1 MAVYVYSLK
10 AMAKAGPLTQT
21 ELHEVAF
28 GCACLGVRRTARSVT
43 RLYDDAL
50 GPSGLTITQMS
61 LLVAAELA
69 GSATVG
75 QLADVLGLE
84 RTTVTRD
91 LRPLR
96 DRRLVDIGVGE
107 DRRARAIAL
116 TDAGRE
122 ALADAL
128 PRWRSAQEKVM
139 GDERVPSWPELADTL
154 MSLDAAARE

>member
-1 MAVYVYSLK
+1 
-10 AMAKAGPLTQT
+10 
-21 ELHEVAF
+21 
-28 GCACLGVRRTARSVT
+28 
-43 RLYDDAL
+43 
-50 GPSGLTITQMS
+50 MS

-69 GSATVG
+69 GAATVG

-128 PRWRSAQEKVM
+128 PRWRSAQEKVI